1 MLVGWSAA
9 SLGTDCPRTLGKVCP
24 GTLTLKSTKS
34 KDVEVTEG
42 VTGVTTP
49 GGTPQG
55 SPGKGTGVLQGA
67 VLQGAVLQDAVV
79 LQGMVVLQGAVT
91 MKGLWSLLCRSN
103 VRPMTTPA
111 LSMVVAVTTLAV
123 E

>member
-9 SLGTDCPRTLGKVCP
+9 SLGTGCPGTLGKVCP

-34 KDVEVTEG
+34 KDVEVMEG

-67 VLQGAVLQDAVV
+67 VLQGAVLQ
-79 LQGMVVLQGAVT
+79 GAVT

-111 LSMVVAVTTLAV
+111 LSMVVVAALAV